1 MARRSQPT
9 GASCDSPRGALRRD
23 GYAVC
28 RGVFTAA
35 EMDDLLRDI
44 EAADGRKPHPDILSR
59 GTLRFVS
66 NSSSLSRA
74 TTPS

>member
-66 NSSSLSRA
+66 NSSSPSRA
-74 TTPS
+74 MTPS